1 MNHALGTVARRQI
14 RLTRRATALV
24 LILAALVCAVLILD
38 RLFPFPVANLEP
50 APSVRV
56 LDRDGEPLRY
66 FLAPDGMWR
75 FPVSLDDVSPEL
87 VTAIVASEDRH
98 FYRHPGVNPLAVIR
112 ALWLNLRH
120 GRVVSGAS
128 TIPMQVARLTAPAP
142 RTLAAKII
150 ESCRALQLSAHYS
163 KDQILTWYLNLA
175 PFGGNVVGV
184 GAAAWFYFGK
194 DPRRLSLGEI
204 ALLSVLPRSPTRY
217 NPLRHPEAARAVRD
231 RVLRRFAAQGVFEQ
245 KALAES
251 RTRPLLAARAQVPQA
266 APHFCL
272 WARAYLPDRA
282 VIRSSLDRRV
292 QAIAESLAT
301 ARMDSLRRAS
311 IGNAAVVVLD
321 LKTREVLAHVG
332 SADFWDPEHQG
343 QVDNALSRRAPG
355 STLKPFL
362 YALAFDQ
369 GILTP
374 ASMLLDVPTD
384 FGGYRPENYG
394 QNFQGAI
401 NARTALAASL
411 NVPAVR
417 LLARCGL
424 TPFHD
429 LLRAGG
435 LTTLDR
441 PPSHYG
447 LPLALGGCEVRLMDL
462 TNLYATLGSGGLHRP
477 VRSERQNPDQMDQG
491 APILS
496 SEACALVVSILGAVR
511 RPTLADAWEFTV
523 DAPAVAWKTGTSF
536 GHRDAWAVGV
546 SQDLAIGI
554 WVGNPDGSLC
564 ANISGVRHAGPL
576 LFDLFRA
583 LRPGAAGPPRIDAP
597 RLTRLTVCAVSGDR
611 PGPRCPT
618 VQTQAIA
625 GVTKLPACALHK
637 QIFVD
642 RDTGLRLVGD
652 CLLAHPTQEETALV
666 WPAELLAWQRAQGSA
681 VAGLPAMHP
690 DCADVPDEAGPTIQS
705 PSAATPYVIRPD
717 APPEFQRLALLAA
730 PGPAATL
737 HFWYVDGRFAASSA
751 PETPCFT
758 PLAPGRHTVSVTDDL
773 GRSTAGTFAVTGS
786 APQPTPGL
794 SAP

>member
-1 MNHALGTVARRQI
+1 MIHGIRAVARRQS
-14 RLTRRATALV
+14 RLTRPVTALV
-24 LILAALVCAVLILD
+24 LLLAALICATLILD
-38 RLFPFPVANLEP
+38 HLFPFPVANLEP
-50 APSVRV
+50 APSVRI
-56 LDRDGEPLRY
+56 LDRNGEPLRF

-75 FPVSLDDVSPEL
+75 FPVTLDEVSPDL
-87 VTAIVASEDRH
+87 VTAIIASEDRH

-120 GRVVSGAS
+120 GRVISGAS

-142 RTLAAKII
+142 RTLGAKIV
-150 ESCRALQLSAHYS
+150 ESFRAVQLSAHYS

-184 GAAAWFYFGK
+184 GAAAWHYFDK

-231 RVLRRFAAQGVFEQ
+231 RVLRRFDGQGVFAH
-245 KALAES
+245 KDLAES

-272 WARAYLPDRA
+272 WARANLPDRA
-282 VIRSSLDRRV
+282 VIRSSLDRRI
-292 QAIAESLAT
+292 QAVAESLVT
-301 ARMDSLRRAS
+301 ARMDALRRAS
-311 IGNAAVVVLD
+311 IGNAALVVLD
-321 LKTREVLAHVG
+321 LKTREILAHVG
-332 SADFWDPEHQG
+332 SADFWDPNHQG
-343 QVDNALSRRAPG
+343 QVDNTLSRRAPG

-369 GILTP
+369 GHLTP
-374 ASMLLDVPTD
+374 ASLLLDVPTD

-394 QNFQGAI
+394 QNFQGAVS
-401 NARTALAASL
+401 ARTALAASL

-424 TPFHD
+424 EPFYE

-441 PPSHYG
+441 PASHYG
-447 LPLALGGCEVRLMDL
+447 LPLALGGCELRLMDL
-462 TNLYATLGSGGLHRP
+462 TNLYASLGSGGTHRA
-477 VRSERQNPDQMDQG
+477 VRTERLDAPDQMDQG
-491 APILS
+491 AAILS
-496 SEACALVVSILGAVR
+496 PEACAMVVSILDAVR

-536 GHRDAWAVGV
+536 GHRDAWAVGI
-546 SQDLAIGI
+546 SQDLAIGV

-576 LFDLFRA
+576 LFDIFRA
-583 LRPGAAGPPRIDAP
+583 LRPGAAGPPRIEAP
-597 RLTRLTVCAVSGDR
+597 RLTRMTVCAISGDR
-611 PGPRCPT
+611 PGPNCPT
-618 VQTQAIA
+618 IQTQAIA
-625 GVTKLPACALHK
+625 GVTKLPVCALHK

-652 CLLAHPTQEETALV
+652 CLLAHPTREETALV
-666 WPAELLAWQRAQGSA
+666 WPAELLAWQRAQGSPM
-681 VAGLPAMHP
+681 AGLPAMHP

-705 PSAATPYVIRPD
+705 PSAATPYVTRSD
-717 APPEFQRLALLAA
+717 VPPEFQRLALLAA
-730 PGPAATL
+730 PGPGATR
-737 HFWYVDGRFAASSA
+737 HFWYVDGGFVASSA

-758 PLAPGRHTVSVTDDL
+758 PLTPGRHAVVVTDDL
-773 GRSTAGTFAVTGS
+773 GRGATGTFTVQDPGLGS
-786 APQPTPGL
+786 ATRP
-794 SAP
+794 